1 MRIEKSKVEILE
13 QEPGII
19 GMYRFIERAGRVAY
33 KTEDK
38 ITEDS
43 WQKFLKMLK
52 ERGHWAVFNQGTVY
66 LRFNPAKE
74 MEAWKN
80 LKETKP
86 WTKWT
91 KDADWVN
98 VTTNFRVILQQDL
111 GDFMEKYWTEPDA
124 SFYRRIGSLWSCSR
138 ATSHQLVRHRVFCL
152 AEGSIIYSSYQK
164 KWKIEDL
171 FEWQSDV
178 KKKGRLKLMNIAS
191 VNEKTGIIGNTKI
204 KAIVQTG
211 IKPVY
216 EVKTKSGRSIITTLE
231 HQYYVGNGEYKQLS
245 ELKVGDHIMANGK
258 ELLENEEWLRDY
270 YLTQN
275 HTRKEMA
282 DFIGCC
288 ESYVHRA
295 FKKFGI
301 VKPKKD
307 YPNRQPGYGVKGAIS
322 EEGRKRISE
331 RMSLENNPQWKEDK
345 KEMSARGVSRRH
357 YKKDY
362 CEFCGATENLEQH
375 HWDKNP
381 LNWKESNLV
390 TLCIS
395 CHKMVHTI
403 GKATKAIFSDEI
415 ISITPVGDKMCYD
428 IEVEGPFHNF
438 VANGLVVHNCYLQA
452 SQRYCNYSKDKF
464 GSELTYILPQW
475 IYRVREDIGN
485 TIDSVT
491 YEPRNWILHLD
502 GDHLWDELTLWDRTV
517 AGRDNMWKAIEK
529 EYMAEMLAG
538 DGEKLLPEEARGILP
553 NDIKTELIMTG
564 YKEDWFYE
572 PPKDSPEKA
581 GFFFL
586 RCAHDAQADIRV
598 LAQDLKE
605 QMITKGMNLWK

>member
-1 MRIEKSKVEILE
+1 MKIEKSKVEILE

-74 MEAWKN
+74 MEAWKK

-98 VTTNFRVILQQDL
+98 VTTNYRVILQQDL

-138 ATSHQLVRHRVFCL
+138 ATSHQLVRHR
-152 AEGSIIYSSYQK
+152 
-164 KWKIEDL
+164 L
-171 FEWQSDV
+171 F
-178 KKKGRLKLMNIAS
+178 
-191 VNEKTGIIGNTKI
+191 
-204 KAIVQTG
+204 
-211 IKPVY
+211 
-216 EVKTKSGRSIITTLE
+216 
-231 HQYYVGNGEYKQLS
+231 
-245 ELKVGDHIMANGK
+245 
-258 ELLENEEWLRDY
+258 
-270 YLTQN
+270 
-275 HTRKEMA
+275 
-282 DFIGCC
+282 
-288 ESYVHRA
+288 
-295 FKKFGI
+295 
-301 VKPKKD
+301 
-307 YPNRQPGYGVKGAIS
+307 
-322 EEGRKRISE
+322 
-331 RMSLENNPQWKEDK
+331 
-345 KEMSARGVSRRH
+345 
-357 YKKDY
+357 
-362 CEFCGATENLEQH
+362 
-375 HWDKNP
+375 
-381 LNWKESNLV
+381 
-390 TLCIS
+390 
-395 CHKMVHTI
+395 
-403 GKATKAIFSDEI
+403 
-415 ISITPVGDKMCYD
+415 
-428 IEVEGPFHNF
+428 
-438 VANGLVVHNCYLQA
+438 CYLQA

-464 GSELTYILPQW
+464 GGELTFILPQW
-475 IYRVREDIGN
+475 IYRVRDDIGN
-485 TIDSVT
+485 TIDPVT

-517 AGRDNMWKAIEK
+517 SSRDDMWKAIEK

-605 QMITKGMNLWK
+605 QMIEKEIDKWK